1 MLFVDENSV
10 RSAKTKVSIRMQ
22 GLCSKSEKPYLFHS
36 KKKQYFFQVCK
47 LNLRIHK
54 YLADN
59 MVTGV
64 CHSIKRLSV

>member
-36 KKKQYFFQVCK
+36 KKNNIFSKFA
-47 LNLRIHK
+47 N
-54 YLADN
+54 
-59 MVTGV
+59 
-64 CHSIKRLSV
+64 